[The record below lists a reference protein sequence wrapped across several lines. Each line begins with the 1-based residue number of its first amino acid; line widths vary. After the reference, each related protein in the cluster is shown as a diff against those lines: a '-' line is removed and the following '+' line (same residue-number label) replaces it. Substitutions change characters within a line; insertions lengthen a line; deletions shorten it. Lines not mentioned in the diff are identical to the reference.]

1 MPRKNVKPARPTT
14 TLDLTAD
21 SPPPPAPSPAPE
33 AVPETLPARKAR
45 VPRPKFT
52 FMLHD
57 VDTLVPAHRFTAPG
71 FREAANKAA
80 SKGHARILLRKCGTS
95 EVRAFSGSCT
105 VVDPPVVVPR
115 RGAEHPI
122 VYHKK
127 PSVRYESTTT
137 LDEIIASR
145 SS

>member
-1 MPRKNVKPARPTT
+1 
-14 TLDLTAD
+14 
-21 SPPPPAPSPAPE
+21 
-33 AVPETLPARKAR
+33 
-45 VPRPKFT
+45 
-52 FMLHD
+52 MLHD
-57 VDTLVPAHRFTAPG
+57 VETLVPARRFTAPG

-95 EVRAFSGSCT
+95 EVRAFAGSCT
-105 VVDPPVVVPR
+105 IVVPPIVVPR
-115 RGAEHPI
+115 RGAENPI